1 LNIDG
6 IPVDSGLPGH
16 HILLGAPASRRRVVQ
31 GDGLVNRPARRRRS
45 QVGAADPISGC
56 FPAGRSCFFASLH
69 LGGFALNVLAGYY
82 MTTAN
87 KITILRI
94 LLIPFFVVELIYYLE
109 TGNEVHRLLALLS
122 FAVTAILDGVDGYIA
137 RRYNQ
142 KSELGAILDPLAD
155 KMLLV
160 SGIITLSFNH
170 GSYIGQI
177 PLWLTGTILGRDLLL
192 LIGIAVIRL
201 TVGKVIVRPR
211 FMGKIATVL
220 QMIVVLWILLDWDRE
235 LNARWLKIW
244 TLGAAVCTGVSGLL
258 YIWDGVK
265 QLGAHP
271 ASSPTKTGATDLH
284 R

>member
-1 LNIDG
+1 
-6 IPVDSGLPGH
+6 
-16 HILLGAPASRRRVVQ
+16 
-31 GDGLVNRPARRRRS
+31 
-45 QVGAADPISGC
+45 
-56 FPAGRSCFFASLH
+56 
-69 LGGFALNVLAGYY
+69 

-109 TGNEVHRLLALLS
+109 NGNEVHRLLALLT

-160 SGIITLSFNH
+160 SAIVTLSFKH
-170 GSYIGQI
+170 ASYLGQI
-177 PLWLTGTILGRDLLL
+177 PLWLTGIILGRDLLVL
-192 LIGIAVIRL
+192 TGIAVVRFI
-201 TVGKVIVRPR
+201 VGKVIVRPR
-211 FMGKIATVL
+211 VIGKIATVL
-220 QMIVVLWILLDWDRE
+220 QMIVVIWILLDWDRDW
-235 LNARWLKIW
+235 NVRWLKIW
-244 TLGAAVCTGVSGLL
+244 TYGAGICTGLSGLL
-258 YIWDGVK
+258 YVWDGVK

-271 ASSPTKTGATDLH
+271 ASLATKTGATDLH